1 MFYINNKHTEFN
13 MVFDNW
19 DGNEPIKNLSYLDD
33 IAGKDTVTHPYF
45 IYELEIPN
53 WKINQCKLTDITTD
67 KDFYY
72 VISHVYSYFLF
83 IKNGVVQLPADVQ
96 YHITN
101 TNLKVI
107 FFSSHESPDE
117 LDIFTDVLIK
127 TIKKNNWKES
137 NFYIINNNSM
147 LNNIKDKFNT
157 DINFF
162 KMNSLLNLVSNKL
175 KVKSKQS
182 DIVYDKKFIFLCQIK
197 QPHFHRAVLLT
208 YLKNLGLL
216 NKEIIDWSLTVP
228 YTEYMGPF
236 SKNSILN
243 NLQMKHKNY
252 IDITDKNLVSDY
264 LEILNTK
271 KLGYYE
277 QNVDWFNNIGNY
289 IQKEHLTL
297 EAFQNSYINIVAE
310 TYFKN
315 KENNLHITEKSFK
328 PFYYFQMPI
337 FLAQYNHVKM
347 IREEYDFNLFDDLID
362 HSYDNEKDDVKR
374 LKMLVKE
381 IERLSSMHD
390 TISKYYKNNIN
401 KILHNHYFVKTYPNK
416 KINENYFLKLSN

>member
-1 MFYINNKHTEFN
+1 

-19 DGNEPIKNLSYLDD
+19 DRNEAIKNLSYLDD

-67 KDFYY
+67 KEFYY

-83 IKNGVVQLPADVQ
+83 IKNGVVQLPVDVE

-117 LDIFTDVLIK
+117 LDIFVDVLIK
-127 TIKKNNWKES
+127 TIKKNNWKET
-137 NFYIINNNSM
+137 NFYIVNNNSM

-182 DIVYDKKFIFLCQIK
+182 DIIYDKKFIFLCQLK
-197 QPHFHRAVLLT
+197 QPHFHRVVLLT

-216 NKEIIDWSLTVP
+216 NREIIDWSLTVS

-236 SKNSILN
+236 TKNSILN
-243 NLQMKHKNY
+243 NLQIKHKNY

-277 QNVDWFNNIGNY
+277 QNVDWFNIKGNY

-297 EAFQNSYINIVAE
+297 ESFQNSYINIVAE

-337 FLAQYNHVKM
+337 FLAQYNHVKTM
-347 IREEYDFNLFDDLID
+347 REEYDFDFFDDLID
-362 HSYDNEKDDVKR
+362 HSYDDEKDDVKR
-374 LKMLVKE
+374 LEMLVKE
-381 IERLSSMHD
+381 IERLSNMHD
-390 TISKYYKNNIN
+390 TISKYYKNNIS
-401 KILHNHYFVKTYPNK
+401 KILHNHYFVKIYPNK